1 MGVLFWILL
10 ISFVAGAVARLV
22 APGPNTPRGFV
33 LTVLLGFA
41 GALLAT
47 AVGHLTG
54 FYHSGRG
61 AGFIGASVGAI
72 VILFIWHRLV
82 VLGHIRDH
90 GL

>member
-1 MGVLFWILL
+1 MSVLIWILL
-10 ISFVAGAVARLV
+10 ISLVAGVVARLV
-22 APGPNTPRGFV
+22 APGPSTPKGFV
-33 LTVLLGFA
+33 FTVLLGLA

-54 FYHSGRG
+54 IYHAGRG